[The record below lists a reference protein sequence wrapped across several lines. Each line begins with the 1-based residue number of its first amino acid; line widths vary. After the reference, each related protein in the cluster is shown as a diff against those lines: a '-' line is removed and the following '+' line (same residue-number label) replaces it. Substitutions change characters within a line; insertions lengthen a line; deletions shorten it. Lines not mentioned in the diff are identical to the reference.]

1 ENGFKIELKE
11 YGPISK
17 LSLLVTP
24 TVYIYGQAANKFV
37 YTCDDNALANQQ
49 PSLIRR
55 IYGERSITGLGVD
68 EHKRLRGALESF
80 FKPEVLKQYVGKMDE
95 DIRKH
100 LNMHW
105 HGKQKVAV
113 MPLMKSLTF
122 NIPSSLIFGIE
133 QGATINAF
141 IELFQDIM
149 DGIVSIPIN
158 CPFTRFNRGLK
169 IHQSS
174 SVAFRGGPWICPGH
188 EFTRIENLATIHHLV
203 TPFSWKSFSS
213 FQARTTNRN

>member
-1 ENGFKIELKE
+1 MPCTLIIQENGFKIELKE

-100 LNMHW
+100 LHMRW

-113 MPLMKSLTF
+113 RYIK
-122 NIPSSLIFGIE
+122 
-133 QGATINAF
+133 
-141 IELFQDIM
+141 LFM
-149 DGIVSIPIN
+149 V
-158 CPFTRFNRGLK
+158 
-169 IHQSS
+169 
-174 SVAFRGGPWICPGH
+174 
-188 EFTRIENLATIHHLV
+188 
-203 TPFSWKSFSS
+203 
-213 FQARTTNRN
+213 

>member
-1 ENGFKIELKE
+1 MLPPGSLELPVIGQSLSFLLAMHTNNTGKWFQDRIKK

-24 TVYIYGQAANKFV
+24 TVFIYGQAANKFV

-55 IYGERSITGLGVD
+55 IYGERSITEIGVD
-68 EHKRLRGALESF
+68 EHKRVRGALESF

-100 LNMHW
+100 LHMHW

-113 MPLMKSLTF
+113 RYIK
-122 NIPSSLIFGIE
+122 
-133 QGATINAF
+133 
-141 IELFQDIM
+141 LFM
-149 DGIVSIPIN
+149 V
-158 CPFTRFNRGLK
+158 
-169 IHQSS
+169 
-174 SVAFRGGPWICPGH
+174 
-188 EFTRIENLATIHHLV
+188 
-203 TPFSWKSFSS
+203 
-213 FQARTTNRN
+213 